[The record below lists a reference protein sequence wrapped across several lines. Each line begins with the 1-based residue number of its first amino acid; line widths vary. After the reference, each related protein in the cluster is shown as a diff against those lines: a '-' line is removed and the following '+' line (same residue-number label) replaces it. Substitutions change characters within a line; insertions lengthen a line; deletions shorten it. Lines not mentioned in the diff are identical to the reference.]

1 MKLILLPSRK
11 DELVKFIKNT
21 ALVVLGTVVLA
32 FGTGLFIIPFNLV
45 TGGVSGIGIIINR
58 AVAAVAGR
66 ELLSVDF
73 YASLVNLILFV
84 LGWIFLGRSFA
95 LKTLTSAIVYPAA
108 LSLAVSLAGSD
119 VLGGFFSLLS
129 ERYSA
134 YGELTVILATVFGGA
149 AVGAGCALTF
159 LGGGSTGG
167 TDILAFIICKFFK
180 SARSSVAI
188 FLCDAVIVLVGM
200 FVLGD
205 LVISLLGIVSAFI
218 CAISV
223 DKLFIGESRAFIA
236 HVVSERYEEINDR
249 IIHRLNRTSTVLD
262 CTGGYSG
269 EGKKML
275 ISTFSVDEY
284 AEFTAII
291 AEIDKSAFVTVHRAH
306 EINGE
311 GWSYDSPEERKTD
324 VK

>member
-1 MKLILLPSRK
+1 MKLVLFPSART
-11 DELVKFIKNT
+11 EWIKFIKNT
-21 ALVVLGTVVLA
+21 ALVVLGTFVLA

-58 AVAAVAGR
+58 IVAYFAGR
-66 ELLSVDF
+66 ELISVDF
-73 YASLVNLILFV
+73 YISLINWLLFA

-95 LKTLTSAIVYPAA
+95 LKTLTSALVYPVA

-119 VLGGFFSLLS
+119 FLGGFFNLLS
-129 ERYSA
+129 DRYA
-134 YGELTVILATVFGGA
+134 GYGELTVILATVFGGA

-167 TDILAFIICKFFK
+167 TDIIAFIICRFFK

-188 FLCDAVIVLVGM
+188 FICDAAIVLIGM
-200 FVLGD
+200 LVLGD
-205 LVISLLGIVSAFI
+205 LVISLLGIVSVFI
-218 CAISV
+218 CAIAV

-236 HVVSERYEEINDR
+236 HVVSEHYEEINER
-249 IIHRLNRTSTVLD
+249 IIHRLNRTSTVVD

-269 EGKKML
+269 ESKKML

-291 AEIDKSAFVTVHRAH
+291 AEVDKRAFITVHRAH

-311 GWSYDSPEERKTD
+311 GWSYDSPTENEVSEE
-324 VK
+324 